1 MTVQTEAQV
10 ASRQRS
16 NEWAAPAL
24 CLLGTAL
31 AVAVVRVMGYGL
43 EVSDGAGATER
54 LIESAGRW
62 QLASMLALVAAAAL
76 VLAAVR
82 LGRHIGGVAG
92 VVATG
97 AGTAVAFLLG
107 AYYSSFAA
115 GAVAASYSLDNPGP
129 GLGEATLVVV
139 NMVELTRYAPSLLLL
154 VAALVARKT
163 LPKPLT
169 ITAGVILAMVFLPF
183 TTWVAAILTPIWLGV
198 AGAVALRGGPRSS

>member
-16 NEWAAPAL
+16 NEWPAPAL